1 MTGVVALQADSR
13 PTASLLSALLLT
25 GLCAWLFLLHLGS
38 LPFLGK
44 DEPKN
49 AEVVREMMG
58 RNDFVTPT
66 LGEEPWF
73 DKPILY
79 YWGSLIFFHLLG
91 PGEMAARLTCALFGM
106 GGVLLTWDFARRLFD
121 DRTALRAGIVLATS
135 LEYFWYSRTAVTDLP
150 LTFCVTLSLVAFFR
164 ALEGWGSPRLWYPV
178 AFAAAGGAALAK
190 GPVGLVLPCLVAGSY
205 LILTGRIRELAR
217 IPWVTSLLAFVLV
230 AAPWYLAVSLRHG
243 ELFWND
249 FIVNRNIHRYTSTIH
264 RHPGPVYYYLP
275 ILVIGLF
282 PWGALFPFAAW
293 DAAARGLRSLRE
305 PERRTGFLLC
315 WILLPL
321 LFFSFA
327 GSKLPSYLLPCFP
340 AMAILTAGAWRK
352 VLEEPGSPRRRFL
365 GITCLL
371 ALFPVL
377 AGSIYAW
384 CRTEAPEQI
393 RAQAPLALC
402 LAGTAI
408 TLAALALAKRY
419 RLLFSG
425 CAAGT
430 VLSLTALVVFSL
442 GNVREEA
449 SLTRIASVGVKLAK
463 EGKTVVAFRNF
474 HNYLY
479 YYTENRVPLVKRLP
493 QLEKLLDEQGNV
505 YCFLEKAGLQEL
517 SKTPLQVV
525 PVDRQYRV
533 VLARVS
539 RPASSVPGSA
549 PIDSSG
555 EEKPR

>member
-1 MTGVVALQADSR
+1 MAPLPSV
-13 PTASLLSALLLT
+13 LLLT

-38 LPFLGK
+38 VPFMGK

-79 YWGSLIFFHLLG
+79 YWGSLLFFRLLG

-106 GGVLLTWDFARRLFD
+106 GGVLLTWNFARRLFD
-121 DRTALRAGIVLATS
+121 HRTALRAGIILATS

-150 LTFCVTLSLVAFFR
+150 LTFCVTLCLVALFR
-164 ALEGWGSPRLWYPV
+164 ALQGWGSPRLWYPV

-190 GPVGLVLPCLVAGSY
+190 GPVGVVLPCLVGGSY

-217 IPWVTSLLAFVLV
+217 IPWVTSLLAFFLV

-249 FIVNRNIHRYTSTIH
+249 FIVNRNIERYTSTIH

-282 PWGALFPFAAW
+282 HWGALFPFAVG
-293 DAAARGLRSLRE
+293 AAAASGLSGL
-305 PERRTGFLLC
+305 PDQGGRTGYLFC

-321 LFFSFA
+321 AFFTFS

-340 AMAILTAGAWRK
+340 AMTILTAAAWRK
-352 VLEEPGSPRRRFL
+352 VLEERGSPRRRFW
-365 GITCLL
+365 GIICLL

-408 TLAALALAKRY
+408 LLAALALAKRY
-419 RLLFSG
+419 RLLFLG
-425 CAAGT
+425 CAAGSVVCLT
-430 VLSLTALVVFSL
+430 VLVMFSL

-449 SLTRIASVGVKLAK
+449 SLTRIASEGVKLAK

-479 YYTENRVPLVKRLP
+479 YYTENRVPLVKHLP
-493 QLEKLLDEQGNV
+493 QLQKCLDGQVNV
-505 YCFLEKAGLQEL
+505 YCFLEKAGIPEM
-517 SKTPLQVV
+517 SRTPLLVE

-539 RPASSVPGSA
+539 RPAPAGEIPPAKA

-555 EEKPR
+555 EEKP

>member
-1 MTGVVALQADSR
+1 MVAPQTGSAR
-13 PTASLLSALLLT
+13 PFSPLLSALLLT

-38 LPFLGK
+38 LPFMGK

-79 YWGSLIFFHLLG
+79 YWGALLFFHLLG
-91 PGEMAARLTCALFGM
+91 PGEMAARLSCALFGM
-106 GGVLLTWDFARRLFD
+106 GGVLLTWGFARRLFD
-121 DRTALRAGIVLATS
+121 DRTALRAGIILATS

-150 LTFCVTLSLVAFFR
+150 LTFCVTLSLVAFYR

-190 GPVGLVLPCLVAGSY
+190 GPVGIVLPGLVAVCY
-205 LILTGRIRELAR
+205 LILTGRIRELVR
-217 IPWVTSLLAFVLV
+217 IPWVTSLLAFLLV
-230 AAPWYLAVSLRHG
+230 AAPWFLAVSLRHG
-243 ELFWND
+243 QLFWND
-249 FIVNRNIHRYTSTIH
+249 FIVNRNIQRYTSTIH
-264 RHPGPVYYYLP
+264 RHPGPFYYYLP
-275 ILVIGLF
+275 ILVVGLF
-282 PWGALFPFAAW
+282 PWGALFPFAVGEAVA
-293 DAAARGLRSLRE
+293 DGLRSLRDKN
-305 PERRTGFLLC
+305 RRTAYLLC

-321 LFFSFA
+321 VFFSFA

-340 AMAILTAGAWRK
+340 AMAILTAEIWRK
-352 VLEEPGSPRRRFL
+352 VLEEPGSPRRRFW
-365 GITCLL
+365 GIACLL

-377 AGSIYAW
+377 AGTIYAW
-384 CRTEAPEQI
+384 CRSEAPEQI

-402 LAGTAI
+402 LAVTAI
-408 TLAALALAKRY
+408 VLAALAVTKRY
-419 RLLFSG
+419 RQLFSG
-425 CAAGT
+425 CVAGT
-430 VLSLTALVVFSL
+430 VASLTALVLFSL

-449 SLTRIASVGVKLAK
+449 SLTRIAKVGVQLAE

-505 YCFLEKAGLQEL
+505 YCFLEKAGLREL
-517 SKTPLQVV
+517 SQTSLRVE
-525 PVDRQYRV
+525 PVDRQYKV

-539 RPASSVPGSA
+539 RPAPGGIPPGKA
-549 PIDSSG
+549 LMDSSG
-555 EEKPR
+555 EEKP